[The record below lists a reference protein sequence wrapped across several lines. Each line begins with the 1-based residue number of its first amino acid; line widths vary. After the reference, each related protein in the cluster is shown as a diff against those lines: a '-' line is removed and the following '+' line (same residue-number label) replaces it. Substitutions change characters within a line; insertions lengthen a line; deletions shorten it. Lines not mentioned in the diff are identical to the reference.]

1 MICVINYEAM
11 IARTMAS
18 ECNECGVIGTGAKK
32 CILQKTDHCG
42 LGSLLINEQ
51 PPRRHTNRVGE
62 QCVQRHSVKPG
73 GGQFTDTRV
82 LMPIDSNKD
91 RPECHYAPSAR
102 SIV

>member
-51 PPRRHTNRVGE
+51 PPRRT
-62 QCVQRHSVKPG
+62 
-73 GGQFTDTRV
+73 
-82 LMPIDSNKD
+82 PIVSEN
-91 RPECHYAPSAR
+91 SACNATASSLAAANSR
-102 SIV
+102 ILGS